1 MRVPSI
7 GRVAVAASPNA
18 VGGPRATLQLHQVTL
33 GLRRT
38 LGSRGEEALAHNG
51 VRTVAVVRGGGRR
64 RGDVGENTDAQP
76 APVRG
81 KQQAAGWAFLYDLLY
96 DLERKGTVVHATIDG
111 DG

>member
-38 LGSRGEEALAHNG
+38 LGSRGEEALTHNG
-51 VRTVAVVRGGGRR
+51 VRTRALGRLRDVARAESSSGSYVRQDRSARISALTHYMRR
-64 RGDVGENTDAQP
+64 PGPSA
-76 APVRG
+76 
-81 KQQAAGWAFLYDLLY
+81 
-96 DLERKGTVVHATIDG
+96 
-111 DG
+111 

>member
-1 MRVPSI
+1 MRVPSV

-51 VRTVAVVRGGGRR
+51 VRTVAV
-64 RGDVGENTDAQP
+64 A
-76 APVRG
+76 
-81 KQQAAGWAFLYDLLY
+81 AAGAD
-96 DLERKGTVVHATIDG
+96 VATWVKTRARSK
-111 DG
+111 

>member
-64 RGDVGENTDAQP
+64 RGDVGENTDAQ
-76 APVRG
+76 
-81 KQQAAGWAFLYDLLY
+81 KEAG
-96 DLERKGTVVHATIDG
+96 R
-111 DG
+111 

>member
-1 MRVPSI
+1 MRVPSV

-51 VRTVAVVRGGGRR
+51 VCTVRLAAGADVATWVKTRTAIGVENA
-64 RGDVGENTDAQP
+64 GDEART
-76 APVRG
+76 G
-81 KQQAAGWAFLYDLLY
+81 KRQAASRRPG
-96 DLERKGTVVHATIDG
+96 VII
-111 DG
+111 

>member
-1 MRVPSI
+1 MPSI

-51 VRTVAVVRGGGRR
+51 VRTVAVVAAAGADVATWVKTRTRR
-64 RGDVGENTDAQP
+64 RKPGVN
-76 APVRG
+76 V
-81 KQQAAGWAFLYDLLY
+81 
-96 DLERKGTVVHATIDG
+96 
-111 DG
+111 